1 MLLLVVSLSLCWTM
15 STRAKNS
22 RSHGYLYD
30 MLSMI
35 FWFVWGEDTGVVT
48 RLDIYHLAGAAGSW
62 WYWHCDCDQDQDQ
75 EDHYYWDFVNT
86 SSSSEIAPQMTPA
99 GPIRYTQHHT
109 WPVLTIHGY
118 WLYAC
123 FRSILPIYC
132 WVDNKNALSEA
143 KPSKQQAA
151 CEYEWQVCFRVPGV
165 VQPVASGLLLHSLW
179 SLASSL
185 QIPPTPPLFC
195 GDYMCWH
202 PPLPWPF
209 PSR

>member
-1 MLLLVVSLSLCWTM
+1 MIKIFFSYLRIWAMLLLVVSLSLCWTM

-48 RLDIYHLAGAAGSW
+48 RLDIYHLAGAGAGSW

-99 GPIRYTQHHT
+99 GPIRYNQHHT

-118 WLYAC
+118 RLYAC
-123 FRSILPIYC
+123 FLSILPTGSFKRLG
-132 WVDNKNALSEA
+132 VFK
-143 KPSKQQAA
+143 
-151 CEYEWQVCFRVPGV
+151 FRLRAVKM
-165 VQPVASGLLLHSLW
+165 H
-179 SLASSL
+179 
-185 QIPPTPPLFC
+185 QIKFSTCAFFS
-195 GDYMCWH
+195 
-202 PPLPWPF
+202 PF
-209 PSR
+209 RDIL

>member
-1 MLLLVVSLSLCWTM
+1 MIWHSLSYSLPVKAVKLSIASIVHICTCFISERCYYWWCQYLCAEPCQL
-15 STRAKNS
+15 RAKNS

-48 RLDIYHLAGAAGSW
+48 RLDIYHLAAAAGSW

-123 FRSILPIYC
+123 FRSILPIYYT
-132 WVDNKNALSEA
+132 A
-143 KPSKQQAA
+143 
-151 CEYEWQVCFRVPGV
+151 G
-165 VQPVASGLLLHSLW
+165 
-179 SLASSL
+179 
-185 QIPPTPPLFC
+185 
-195 GDYMCWH
+195 
-202 PPLPWPF
+202 
-209 PSR
+209 

>member
-48 RLDIYHLAGAAGSW
+48 RLDIYHLAAAAGSW
-62 WYWHCDCDQDQDQ
+62 RYWHCDCDQDQDQ

-109 WPVLTIHGY
+109 WPVLIQIAGSQY
-118 WLYAC
+118 MV
-123 FRSILPIYC
+123 IYLFSVYIYR
-132 WVDNKNALSEA
+132 VDQKKVGSQ
-143 KPSKQQAA
+143 KQ
-151 CEYEWQVCFRVPGV
+151 
-165 VQPVASGLLLHSLW
+165 
-179 SLASSL
+179 
-185 QIPPTPPLFC
+185 
-195 GDYMCWH
+195 
-202 PPLPWPF
+202 WP
-209 PSR
+209 